1 MWRSSGRPEAVA
13 AGERACWWW
22 AAVGSGFVVVVDN
35 DDFVAAGEDVDDCDD
50 AGPSWSLTN
59 SYSTI
64 YTSHFGPGK
73 FPEAITF
80 VIYQIRS
87 RHCTDVS
94 LSGHLGTMEVAG
106 SSNGAEYLF
115 SIPELRYTE
124 GNFENIDKCNHWL

>member
-13 AGERACWWW
+13 AGGRACWCWS
-22 AAVGSGFVVVVDN
+22 AVGSGFVVVVDN
-35 DDFVAAGEDVDDCDD
+35 DDFVAAAGEDVDDCDD

-64 YTSHFGPGK
+64 YTSLFGPGEI
-73 FPEAITF
+73 PEAITF

-94 LSGHLGTMEVAG
+94 LSRHLGTIYVAG
-106 SSNGAEYLF
+106 SSNGAE
-115 SIPELRYTE
+115 
-124 GNFENIDKCNHWL
+124 